1 MCVCLCVCVSV
12 CVWTFTSEDTDGGCL
27 IEGARAPP
35 GLSPHQE
42 EAHRPSIDETSRNVL
57 FNIDFLFFI
66 LV

>member
-1 MCVCLCVCVSV
+1 M
-12 CVWTFTSEDTDGGCL
+12 WTFTSEDTNGGCL